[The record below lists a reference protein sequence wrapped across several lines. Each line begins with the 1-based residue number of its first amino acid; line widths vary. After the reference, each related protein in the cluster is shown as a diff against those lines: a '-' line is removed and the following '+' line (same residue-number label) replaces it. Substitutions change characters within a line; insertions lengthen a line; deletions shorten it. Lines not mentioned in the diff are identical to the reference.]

1 MTGNRGER
9 RERET
14 ERLRIGG
21 RERERQW
28 REKTEGVIGEVGVG

>member
-1 MTGNRGER
+1 MGNREER

-28 REKTEGVIGEVGVG
+28 REKTDWVIGEVGIG